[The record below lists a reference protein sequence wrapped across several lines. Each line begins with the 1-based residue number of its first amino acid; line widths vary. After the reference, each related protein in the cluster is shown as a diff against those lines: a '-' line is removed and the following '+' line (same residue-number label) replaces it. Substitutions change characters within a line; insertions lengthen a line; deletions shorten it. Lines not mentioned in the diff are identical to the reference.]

1 MADPGTEEE
10 EEEELDHVGGVAAT
24 ADVCV
29 NVEVDVYKQNPLN
42 YVNVN
47 IDHVSCSQT
56 CEGRLFLETKM
67 PLRLHKIRY

>member
-1 MADPGTEEE
+1 
-10 EEEELDHVGGVAAT
+10 
-24 ADVCV
+24 VCV